1 MQCLWKKWYFSFVTT
16 LSNTRAS
23 WASSSRYMH
32 KMGDHGSSKS
42 LPAGTPCLCWAH
54 LSRQDCQGHDTT
66 TDPTESTEGFQQNA
80 IPQII
85 IWTQLCVNSY
95 PEISLHGGV
104 LFCSFAGM
112 ISYPPTG
119 FPWLAETLLHFLEL
133 HFCGSK
139 KFRKWQPGRR
149 RATETSCS
157 HSSSAV
163 CARAWPIM
171 YHYSWSRLKSKL
183 RFSSEAVAG
192 VHLWIVFSFRYR
204 PQGRECTAQVT
215 YLLFPFNISFA

>member
-1 MQCLWKKWYFSFVTT
+1 MWLPFQTLEHHGQALADTCIKWVI
-16 LSNTRAS
+16 
-23 WASSSRYMH
+23 
-32 KMGDHGSSKS
+32 MGPPKVLQLGR
-42 LPAGTPCLCWAH
+42 PVCWAH

-66 TDPTESTEGFQQNA
+66 TDPTESTEEFQQNA

-95 PEISLHGGV
+95 PEIRLHGSV
-104 LFCSFAGM
+104 LFCSFAGT
-112 ISYPPTG
+112 ISHPPIC

-133 HFCGSK
+133 HFCDPK

-149 RATETSCS
+149 RATESARS
-157 HSSSAV
+157 HNGSTV
-163 CARAWPIM
+163 CACAPAIIH
-171 YHYSWSRLKSKL
+171 HYSWSSLKSKL

-204 PQGRECTAQVT
+204 PQGRGWTAQVT
-215 YLLFPFNISFA
+215 YMLFPFNISFA